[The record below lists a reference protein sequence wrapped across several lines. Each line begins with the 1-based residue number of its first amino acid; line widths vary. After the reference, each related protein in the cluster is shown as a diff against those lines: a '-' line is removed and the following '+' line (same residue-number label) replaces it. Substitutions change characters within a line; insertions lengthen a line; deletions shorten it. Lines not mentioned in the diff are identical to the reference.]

1 MHAPDS
7 GSITPEHELALDYST
22 HHAGEA
28 HHRCP
33 PVKPRMPKCRE
44 EQRNEEYER
53 ECLTDERGEDKDRWT
68 TQVWPNG
75 GAPGP
80 SSTSQPSAASC
91 TRRLHWVGPEQHDA
105 LTVDPRTPS
114 ADAGERL
121 WRRTFFLTF
130 SLRDEASGDGMISV
144 SRLSGPRLNSAIRR
158 LRRGSIIY
166 IPRRDCVLA
175 I

>member
-22 HHAGEA
+22 HHTGEA

-121 WRRTFFLTF
+121 WRRTFF
-130 SLRDEASGDGMISV
+130 SHV
-144 SRLSGPRLNSAIRR
+144 LSS
-158 LRRGSIIY
+158 
-166 IPRRDCVLA
+166 
-175 I
+175 